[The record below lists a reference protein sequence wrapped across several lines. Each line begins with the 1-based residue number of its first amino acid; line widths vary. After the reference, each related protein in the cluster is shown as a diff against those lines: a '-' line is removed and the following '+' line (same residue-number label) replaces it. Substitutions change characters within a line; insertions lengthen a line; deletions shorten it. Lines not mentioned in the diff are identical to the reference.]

1 MITHDG
7 EVDAM
12 DELMAEVKAA
22 RRTGNAYRRHVAR
35 IKELLIQV
43 RRENPQ
49 LKVADLEKR
58 IDVFYDRATISR
70 ITVPALREHAD
81 SPAEPAS

>member
-1 MITHDG
+1 
-7 EVDAM
+7 M
-12 DELMAEVKAA
+12 DELLAEVKAA
-22 RRTGNAYRRHVAR
+22 RRADTARRRHIAR

-43 RRENPQ
+43 RRENPK
-49 LKVADLEKR
+49 LGPADLERR

-81 SPAEPAS
+81 SPASPAS

>member
-1 MITHDG
+1 
-7 EVDAM
+7 M
-12 DELMAEVKAA
+12 DELLAEVKAA
-22 RRTGNAYRRHVAR
+22 RRADTARRRHIAR

-43 RRENPQ
+43 RKEDPQ

-58 IDVFYDRATISR
+58 IDIFYDRATISR
-70 ITVPALREHAD
+70 ITAKALREHVG